1 MKLTL
6 KYIAIVLTVLCGV
19 MIYVHYNDPE
29 VTAWII
35 AFAGWINQAID
46 RSFELKKVGDKL

>member
-6 KYIAIVLTVLCGV
+6 KYLAVALTIFCGV

-35 AFAGWINQAID
+35 AFTGWINQAMD
-46 RSFELKKVGDKL
+46 RSFDSKEVGEKL